1 MKADV
6 AERLER
12 ACGLARAKVLL
23 AEEDELVR
31 EHLAQALRED
41 GYDVIEVEDGFELL
55 DYIFSFPGGSDASSV
70 DVIIADAA
78 MSGYGGVE
86 VLDRLRRMHVG
97 TPFVIISRRPD
108 GALYEDAE
116 RAGADLVIGN
126 VWDVE
131 EVRSAVLLLSQGA

>member
-6 AERLER
+6 AEWLER
-12 ACGLARAKVLL
+12 ARGLARAKVLL
-23 AEEDELVR
+23 AEEDEPVR

-41 GYDVIEVEDGFELL
+41 GYDVVEVEDGFELL
-55 DYIFSFPGGSDASSV
+55 DYMFGFPGGSDGSSV

-86 VLDRLRRMHVG
+86 VLDRLRRMDVG
-97 TPFVIISRRPD
+97 TPFVIISRRSD
-108 GALYEDAE
+108 GALYEDAA

-126 VWDVE
+126 LWDVE
-131 EVRSAVLLLSQGA
+131 EVRSAVFLLSQGS